1 MVRHGT
7 CPICLA
13 LVESKDDIKEAEIF
27 KCPNCLSILFVG
39 PVQDDCFELEEA
51 LQIGEDYQL

>member
-13 LVESKDDIKEAEIF
+13 MVELENDIKEAEIF

-39 PVQDDCFELEEA
+39 PVQDGCFELEEA
-51 LQIGEDYQL
+51 PQIGEDYQ